1 MKVVY
6 PVIISKGNRFYIA
19 SVPDLEIDTQGVDL
33 PEAIDMVRDAIGVW
47 LCCEEDSGR
56 TIPKA
61 SDMSSIDNEHNDI
74 ITLIDVDIE
83 AYRRK
88 LENRTVRKNLTI
100 PSWLNDMAEKEDIN
114 FSQLLQNALKEKLHL
129 KA

>member
-6 PVIISKGNRFYIA
+6 PVIISKGDMFYIA

-33 PEAIDMVRDAIGVW
+33 AEAIDMVRDAIGVW
-47 LCCEEDSGR
+47 LCCEQDCGR

-61 SDMSSIDNEHNDI
+61 SDISSVDSNQNDI
-74 ITLIDVDIE
+74 ITLIDVDVE

-114 FSQLLQNALKEKLHL
+114 FSQVLQNALKEKLRL
-129 KA
+129 EV